1 MREIA
6 AAAGP
11 DVEAASLAACVASV
25 FELEVPP
32 LAPGAALLDVRQWLA
47 QRNFGLAEIADPQ
60 RFAWPGYWL
69 ARDAAARW
77 VVMFGVP
84 SAVVWDPTGH
94 ATATEA
100 IVAGLLPAPLALTP
114 PMLAGPGTSAAVA
127 GQVEL
132 ICVAA
137 GAEAPATVVDQARA
151 LAGRGL
157 DGDRY
162 AAAQGTFSSGHGS
175 GRALT
180 LVEGEVLDELRLPDG
195 RVLAPHEARR
205 NIVTRGVRLDDLIG
219 RHFRIGTVACY
230 GQRRCEPCA
239 HLQRLTH
246 PGVLRALAHRG
257 GLRADIL
264 SDGVIRMGDALLA
277 D

>member
-1 MREIA
+1 MREIP

-11 DVEAASLAACVASV
+11 DVEATSLAACVASV
-25 FELEVPP
+25 FELDVPP
-32 LAPGAALLDVRQWLA
+32 LTPGAALVDARQWLA

-69 ARDAAARW
+69 ARDAGARW

-84 SAVVWDPTGH
+84 SAVVWDPTGQS
-94 ATATEA
+94 TATEA
-100 IVAGLLPAPLALTP
+100 IVAGLLPAPLALTR

-127 GQVEL
+127 GRVEV
-132 ICVAA
+132 ICLAA
-137 GAEAPATVVDQARA
+137 GPEAPPTVVDYARA

-162 AAAQGTFSSGHGS
+162 AVAQGTFSDGPGS

-180 LVEGEVLDELRLPDG
+180 LVEGEVFDELRLPDG
-195 RVLAPHEARR
+195 RALAPHEARR

-219 RHFRIGTVACY
+219 RHFQIGTVACY

-264 SDGVIRMGDALLA
+264 SDGVIRTGDALRA